1 MKIYSVK
8 RLVGTI
14 SVCAVAAFLA
24 ACSHE
29 QNVSA
34 NGSVV
39 DPSQVTV
46 EDSPDVNLLKPEH
59 PERLQ
64 VAVVEMRLVREELN
78 VTGSVAPDVSRSIP
92 VVSLSGGRVVDVKA
106 RLGDEVKK
114 GQPLLSII
122 SPDVS
127 AACSDYRKF
136 QVDEVLARKQLARA
150 QLLYDKGAIAQK
162 DLQIAEDTEQKA
174 KVDVSTAADR
184 IRILG
189 ADPDHP
195 SPVIEIKAPSSGTI
209 VEQNITAGTGVKS
222 LDNTPNLFV
231 IADLSRIWIL
241 CDVYENDLA
250 KVHLGDSAEVRLNAY
265 PNKVL
270 NGHVSNIGRVL
281 DATTR
286 AAKVRLELD
295 NASGLMRPNMFAS
308 ITFSSSSS
316 KRQPVIP
323 SSAILQL
330 HDKNWVFQKA
340 GNGSFRRQEIQ
351 TGTTLSDGKSEVL
364 GGLSKG
370 DEIAVNALQFSSAV
384 DSK

>member
-1 MKIYSVK
+1 MKIQSVN
-8 RLVGTI
+8 RLIGTI
-14 SVCAVAAFLA
+14 TLCTAAAFLA
-24 ACSHE
+24 SCSRE

-34 NGSVV
+34 NGNVV
-39 DPSQVTV
+39 DPSQVKV
-46 EDSPDVNLLKPEH
+46 EESPDVNLLKPEH

-64 VAVVEMRLVREELN
+64 VAVVEMRLVREELK

-92 VVSLSGGRVVDVKA
+92 VVSLSGGRVAEVRA

-114 GQPLLSII
+114 GQPLLSIT
-122 SPDVS
+122 SPDISS
-127 AACSDYRKF
+127 AFSDYQKF

-162 DLQIAEDTEQKA
+162 DLQIAEDIEQKA

-189 ADPDHP
+189 ADLNHP
-195 SPVIEIKAPSSGTI
+195 SPIIEITAPSSGTI

-250 KVHLGDSAEVRLNAY
+250 KVHMGDVAEVRLNAY
-265 PNKVL
+265 PDKVL
-270 NGHVSNIGRVL
+270 NGRVSNIGRVL
-281 DATTR
+281 DANTR
-286 AAKVRLELD
+286 TAKVRLELD

-308 ITFSSSSS
+308 ITFTSAGS
-316 KRQPVIP
+316 KRRPVIP

-351 TGTTLSDGKSEVL
+351 TGITLPDGKAEVL

-370 DEIAVNALQFSSAV
+370 DEIALNALQFSSAI

>member
-1 MKIYSVK
+1 MKIQSVS
-8 RLVGTI
+8 RLIGTI
-14 SVCAVAAFLA
+14 TLCTAAAFLA
-24 ACSHE
+24 SCSRE

-34 NGSVV
+34 NGNVV
-39 DPSQVTV
+39 DPSQVKV
-46 EDSPDVNLLKPEH
+46 EESPDVNLLKPEH

-64 VAVVEMRLVREELN
+64 VAVVEMRLVREELK

-92 VVSLSGGRVVDVKA
+92 VVSLSGGRVAEVRA

-114 GQPLLSII
+114 GQPLLSIT
-122 SPDVS
+122 SPDISS
-127 AACSDYRKF
+127 AFSDYQKF

-162 DLQIAEDTEQKA
+162 DLQIAEDIEQKA

-189 ADPDHP
+189 ADLNHP
-195 SPVIEIKAPSSGTI
+195 SPIIEITAPSSGTI

-250 KVHLGDSAEVRLNAY
+250 KVHMGDVAEVRLNAY
-265 PNKVL
+265 PDKVL
-270 NGHVSNIGRVL
+270 NGRVSNIGRVL
-281 DATTR
+281 DANTR
-286 AAKVRLELD
+286 TAKVRLELD

-308 ITFSSSSS
+308 ITFTSAGS
-316 KRQPVIP
+316 KRRPVIP

-351 TGTTLSDGKSEVL
+351 TGITLPDGKAEVL

-370 DEIAVNALQFSSAV
+370 DEIALNALQFSSAI

>member
-14 SVCAVAAFLA
+14 ALCAVAAFLA

-46 EDSPDVNLLKPEH
+46 EESPDVNLLKPEH

-127 AACSDYRKF
+127 AACSDYQKF

-150 QLLYDKGAIAQK
+150 QLLYD
-162 DLQIAEDTEQKA
+162 T
-174 KVDVSTAADR
+174 
-184 IRILG
+184 
-189 ADPDHP
+189 
-195 SPVIEIKAPSSGTI
+195 
-209 VEQNITAGTGVKS
+209 
-222 LDNTPNLFV
+222 
-231 IADLSRIWIL
+231 
-241 CDVYENDLA
+241 
-250 KVHLGDSAEVRLNAY
+250 
-265 PNKVL
+265 
-270 NGHVSNIGRVL
+270 
-281 DATTR
+281 
-286 AAKVRLELD
+286 
-295 NASGLMRPNMFAS
+295 
-308 ITFSSSSS
+308 
-316 KRQPVIP
+316 
-323 SSAILQL
+323 
-330 HDKNWVFQKA
+330 
-340 GNGSFRRQEIQ
+340 
-351 TGTTLSDGKSEVL
+351 
-364 GGLSKG
+364 
-370 DEIAVNALQFSSAV
+370 
-384 DSK
+384 